1 MAPCT
6 ACLYCLP
13 VPVLQERL
21 EREYDLDLITTAPTV
36 VFKAITNQGVE
47 IIVDCPS
54 KLPEANR
61 LDSISEPYV
70 RWVWAA
76 YGRARGLVGQL
87 GGWGVAACGAWSGR
101 VKTLFGSRESDW
113 HPPWHPFPS
122 SFCRVPKPPF

>member
-1 MAPCT
+1 MYRP
-6 ACLYCLP
+6 
-13 VPVLQERL
+13 QERL

-70 RWVWAA
+70 RCACGPCVEALVWWL
-76 YGRARGLVGQL
+76 GWLGLWGLELVGQSL
-87 GGWGVAACGAWSGR
+87 LESRDWRLPAPPHPEPHPACG
-101 VKTLFGSRESDW
+101 L
-113 HPPWHPFPS
+113 
-122 SFCRVPKPPF
+122 